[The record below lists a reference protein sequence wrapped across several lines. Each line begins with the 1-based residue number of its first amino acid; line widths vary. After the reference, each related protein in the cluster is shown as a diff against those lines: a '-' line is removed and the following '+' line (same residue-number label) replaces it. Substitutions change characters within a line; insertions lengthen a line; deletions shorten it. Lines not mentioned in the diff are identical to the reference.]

1 MDKQEERI
9 LAQLYHYFQNWLEDQ
24 TVGWNQR
31 TFDFKQ
37 MHKLLKLQQQSL
49 AILLTDKTP
58 MTVEEKVAKAVF
70 YVDENKDTYRVDW
83 NDPDDRCFLASD
95 ENTGEGFTIDY
106 DSIPADAYF
115 LGTVRL

>member
-1 MDKQEERI
+1 MTAQELQTLFDAKLVEDEPNRFL
-9 LAQLYHYFQNWLEDQ
+9 LAEVQ
-24 TVGWNQR
+24 
-31 TFDFKQ
+31 K
-37 MHKLLKLQQQSL
+37 KLLFKWFVLGFEAAS
-49 AILLTDKTP
+49 ATTP